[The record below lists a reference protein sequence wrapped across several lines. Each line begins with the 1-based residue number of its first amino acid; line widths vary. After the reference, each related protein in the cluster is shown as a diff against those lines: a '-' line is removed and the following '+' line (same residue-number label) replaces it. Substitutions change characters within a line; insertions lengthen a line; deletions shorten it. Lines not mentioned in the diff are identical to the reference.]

1 MVAPCEDKKSQVC
14 MIAGCSTGVVTISVL
29 PFCDHKADHKAVLS
43 DSVAHEVKL
52 LKKYNISYDFLICE
66 NGAIIYDN
74 KDNILYS
81 CYLDQDDI
89 DSTIEIIKK
98 YNLKFIIDTGDKY
111 ITDLDQKFSNV
122 ASIFLDRKTINDVNE
137 MLKIVKKNTNTYS
150 YISPNWINIVN
161 MNVNK
166 KKTLEKL
173 ETILENKY
181 KICPIGDAI
190 NDKEMI
196 SFFDGGVMKNHEKE
210 LDSLP
215 NKNHDSLA
223 DYIKELI

>member
-1 MVAPCEDKKSQVC
+1 MLLVASDFDGTLYVNDINIINKNIEYINKLRENNHLFA
-14 MIAGCSTGVVTISVL
+14 IITGRG
-29 PFCDHKADHKAVLS
+29 LS
-43 DSVAHEVKL
+43 IIEL

-81 CYLDQDDI
+81 CYLEQDDI

-111 ITDLDQKFSNV
+111 ITDLNQKFSNV

-137 MLKIVKKNTNTYS
+137 MLKIVKENTNTYS

-166 KKTLEKL
+166 KKALEKL

-190 NDKEMI
+190 NDVEMI

-210 LDSLP
+210 LDDLP
-215 NKNHDSLA
+215 NKNYDTLA

>member
-1 MVAPCEDKKSQVC
+1 MLLVASDFDGTLYVNDINIIYKNIEYINKLRENNHLFA
-14 MIAGCSTGVVTISVL
+14 IITGRG
-29 PFCDHKADHKAVLS
+29 LS
-43 DSVAHEVKL
+43 IIEL

-81 CYLDQDDI
+81 CYLEQDDI

-111 ITDLDQKFSNV
+111 ITDLNQKFSNV

-137 MLKIVKKNTNTYS
+137 MLKIVKENTNTYS

-190 NDKEMI
+190 NDVEMI

-210 LDSLP
+210 LDDLP
-215 NKNHDSLA
+215 NKNYDTLA

>member
-1 MVAPCEDKKSQVC
+1 MLLVASDFDGTLYVNDINIINKNIEYINKLRENNHLFA
-14 MIAGCSTGVVTISVL
+14 IITGRG
-29 PFCDHKADHKAVLS
+29 LS
-43 DSVAHEVKL
+43 IIEL

-81 CYLDQDDI
+81 CYLEQDDI
-89 DSTIEIIKK
+89 NSTIEIIKK

-111 ITDLDQKFSNV
+111 ITDLNQKFSNV

-137 MLKIVKKNTNTYS
+137 MLKIVKENTNTYS

-190 NDKEMI
+190 NDVEMI

-210 LDSLP
+210 LDDLP
-215 NKNHDSLA
+215 NKNYDTLA

>member
-1 MVAPCEDKKSQVC
+1 MLLVASDFDGTLYVNDINIINKNIEYINKLRENNNLFA
-14 MIAGCSTGVVTISVL
+14 IITGRG
-29 PFCDHKADHKAVLS
+29 LS
-43 DSVAHEVKL
+43 IIEL

-81 CYLDQDDI
+81 CYLEQDDI

-111 ITDLDQKFSNV
+111 ITDLNQKFSNV

-190 NDKEMI
+190 NDVEMI

-210 LDSLP
+210 LDNLP
-215 NKNHDSLA
+215 NKNYDTLA

>member
-1 MVAPCEDKKSQVC
+1 MLLVASDFDGTLYVNDINIINKNIEYINKLRENNHLFA
-14 MIAGCSTGVVTISVL
+14 IITGRG
-29 PFCDHKADHKAVLS
+29 LS
-43 DSVAHEVKL
+43 IIEL

-81 CYLDQDDI
+81 CYLEQDDI

-111 ITDLDQKFSNV
+111 ITDLNQKFSNV

-137 MLKIVKKNTNTYS
+137 MLKIVKENTNTYS

-190 NDKEMI
+190 NDVEMI

-210 LDSLP
+210 LDDLP
-215 NKNHDSLA
+215 NKNYDTLA

>member
-1 MVAPCEDKKSQVC
+1 MLLVASDFDGTLYVNDINIINKNIEYINKLRENNHLFA
-14 MIAGCSTGVVTISVL
+14 IITGRG
-29 PFCDHKADHKAVLS
+29 LS
-43 DSVAHEVKL
+43 IIEL

-81 CYLDQDDI
+81 CYLEQDDI
-89 DSTIEIIKK
+89 NSIIEIIKK
-98 YNLKFIIDTGDKY
+98 CNLKFIIDTGDKY
-111 ITDLDQKFSNV
+111 ITDLNQKFSNV

-137 MLKIVKKNTNTYS
+137 MLKIVKENTNTYS

-166 KKTLEKL
+166 KKALEKL

-190 NDKEMI
+190 NDVEMI

-210 LDSLP
+210 LDNLP
-215 NKNHDSLA
+215 NKNYDTLA

>member
-1 MVAPCEDKKSQVC
+1 MLLVASDFDGTLYVNDTNIINKNVEYINKLRENNHLFA
-14 MIAGCSTGVVTISVL
+14 IITGRG
-29 PFCDHKADHKAVLS
+29 LS
-43 DSVAHEVKL
+43 IREL

-74 KDNILYS
+74 KDSILYS
-81 CYLDQDDI
+81 CYLEQDDI
-89 DSTIEIIKK
+89 NSTIEIIKK

-111 ITDLDQKFSNV
+111 ITDLNQEFSNV
-122 ASIFLDRKTINDVNE
+122 ASIFLDRKTINAVNE
-137 MLKIVKKNTNTYS
+137 MLKIVKENTNTYS

-190 NDKEMI
+190 NDVEMI
-196 SFFDGGVMKNHEKE
+196 SFFDGGVMKNHEKK
-210 LDSLP
+210 LDNLP
-215 NKNHDSLA
+215 NKNYDTLA

>member
-1 MVAPCEDKKSQVC
+1 MLLVASDFDGTLYVNDINIINKNIEYINKLRENNNLFA
-14 MIAGCSTGVVTISVL
+14 IITGRG
-29 PFCDHKADHKAVLS
+29 LS
-43 DSVAHEVKL
+43 IIEL

-81 CYLDQDDI
+81 CYLEQDDI

-111 ITDLDQKFSNV
+111 ITDLNQKFSNV

-137 MLKIVKKNTNTYS
+137 MLKIIKENTNTYS

-190 NDKEMI
+190 NDVEMI

-210 LDSLP
+210 LDNLP
-215 NKNHDSLA
+215 NKNYDTLA

>member
-1 MVAPCEDKKSQVC
+1 MLLVASDFDGTLYVNDINIINKNIEYINKLRENNHLFA
-14 MIAGCSTGVVTISVL
+14 IITGRG
-29 PFCDHKADHKAVLS
+29 LS
-43 DSVAHEVKL
+43 IIEL

-81 CYLDQDDI
+81 CYLEQDDI

-111 ITDLDQKFSNV
+111 ITDLNQKFSNV

-137 MLKIVKKNTNTYS
+137 MLKIVKENTNTYS

-190 NDKEMI
+190 NDVEMI

-210 LDSLP
+210 LDNLP
-215 NKNHDSLA
+215 NKNYDTLA

>member
-1 MVAPCEDKKSQVC
+1 MLLVASDFDGTLYVNDINIISKNIEYINKLRENNNLFA
-14 MIAGCSTGVVTISVL
+14 IITGRG
-29 PFCDHKADHKAVLS
+29 LS
-43 DSVAHEVKL
+43 IIEL

-81 CYLDQDDI
+81 CYLEQDDI
-89 DSTIEIIKK
+89 DGTIEIIKK

-111 ITDLDQKFSNV
+111 ITDLNQKFSNV

-137 MLKIVKKNTNTYS
+137 MLKIVKENTNTYS

-190 NDKEMI
+190 NDVEMI

-210 LDSLP
+210 LDNLP
-215 NKNHDSLA
+215 NKNYDTLA

>member
-1 MVAPCEDKKSQVC
+1 MLLVASDFDGTLYVNDINIINKNIEYINKLRENNNLFA
-14 MIAGCSTGVVTISVL
+14 IITGRG
-29 PFCDHKADHKAVLS
+29 LS
-43 DSVAHEVKL
+43 IIEL

-81 CYLDQDDI
+81 CYLEQDDI

-111 ITDLDQKFSNV
+111 ITDLNQKFSNV

-137 MLKIVKKNTNTYS
+137 MLKIVKENTNTYS

-190 NDKEMI
+190 NDIEMI

-210 LDSLP
+210 LDNLP
-215 NKNHDSLA
+215 NKNYDTLA

>member
-1 MVAPCEDKKSQVC
+1 MLLVASDFDGTLYVNDINIINKNIEYINKLRENNHLFA
-14 MIAGCSTGVVTISVL
+14 IITGRG
-29 PFCDHKADHKAVLS
+29 LS
-43 DSVAHEVKL
+43 IIEL

-81 CYLDQDDI
+81 CYLEQDDI

-111 ITDLDQKFSNV
+111 ITDLNQKFSNV

-137 MLKIVKKNTNTYS
+137 MLKIIKENTNTYS

-173 ETILENKY
+173 ETILENRY

-190 NDKEMI
+190 NDVEMI

-210 LDSLP
+210 LDNLP
-215 NKNHDSLA
+215 NKNYDTLA

>member
-1 MVAPCEDKKSQVC
+1 MLLVASDFDGTLYVNDINIISKNIEYINKLRENNNLFA
-14 MIAGCSTGVVTISVL
+14 IITGRG
-29 PFCDHKADHKAVLS
+29 LS
-43 DSVAHEVKL
+43 IIEL

-81 CYLDQDDI
+81 CYLEQYDI

-111 ITDLDQKFSNV
+111 ITDLNQKFSNV

-137 MLKIVKKNTNTYS
+137 MLKIVKENTNTYS

-190 NDKEMI
+190 NDVEMI

-210 LDSLP
+210 LDNLP
-215 NKNHDSLA
+215 NKNYDTFA

>member
-1 MVAPCEDKKSQVC
+1 MLLVASDFDGTLYVNDINIINKNIEYINKLRENNYLFA
-14 MIAGCSTGVVTISVL
+14 IITGRG
-29 PFCDHKADHKAVLS
+29 LS
-43 DSVAHEVKL
+43 IIEL

-81 CYLDQDDI
+81 CYLEQDDI

-111 ITDLDQKFSNV
+111 ITDLNQKFSNV

-137 MLKIVKKNTNTYS
+137 MLKIVKENTNTYS

-190 NDKEMI
+190 NDVEMI

-210 LDSLP
+210 LDNLP
-215 NKNHDSLA
+215 NKNYDTLA

>member
-1 MVAPCEDKKSQVC
+1 MLLVASDFDGTLYVNDINIINKNIEYINKLRENNNLFA
-14 MIAGCSTGVVTISVL
+14 IITGRG
-29 PFCDHKADHKAVLS
+29 LS
-43 DSVAHEVKL
+43 IIEL

-81 CYLDQDDI
+81 CYLEQDDI

-111 ITDLDQKFSNV
+111 ITDLNQKFSNV

-137 MLKIVKKNTNTYS
+137 MLKIVKENTNTYS

-190 NDKEMI
+190 NDVEMI

-210 LDSLP
+210 LDNLP
-215 NKNHDSLA
+215 NKNYDTLA

>member
-1 MVAPCEDKKSQVC
+1 MLLVASDFDGTLYVNDINIIYKNIEYINKLRENNHLFA
-14 MIAGCSTGVVTISVL
+14 IITGRG
-29 PFCDHKADHKAVLS
+29 LS
-43 DSVAHEVKL
+43 IIEL

-81 CYLDQDDI
+81 CYLEQDDI

-111 ITDLDQKFSNV
+111 ITDLNQKFSNV

-137 MLKIVKKNTNTYS
+137 MLKIVKENTNTYS

-190 NDKEMI
+190 NDVEMI
-196 SFFDGGVMKNHEKE
+196 SFFDGGVMKDHEKE
-210 LDSLP
+210 LDNLP
-215 NKNHDSLA
+215 NKNYDTLA

>member
-1 MVAPCEDKKSQVC
+1 MLLVASDFDGTLYVNDINIISKNVEYINKLRENNNLFA
-14 MIAGCSTGVVTISVL
+14 IITGRG
-29 PFCDHKADHKAVLS
+29 LS
-43 DSVAHEVKL
+43 IREL

-81 CYLDQDDI
+81 CYLEQDDI
-89 DSTIEIIKK
+89 DSTIGIIKK
-98 YNLKFIIDTGDKY
+98 YDLKFIIDTGDKY
-111 ITDLDQKFSNV
+111 ITDLNQKFSNV

-215 NKNHDSLA
+215 NKNYDSLA

>member
-1 MVAPCEDKKSQVC
+1 MLLVASDFDGTLYVNDINIINKNIEYINKLRENNHLFA
-14 MIAGCSTGVVTISVL
+14 IITGRG
-29 PFCDHKADHKAVLS
+29 LS
-43 DSVAHEVKL
+43 IIEL

-81 CYLDQDDI
+81 CYLEQDDI
-89 DSTIEIIKK
+89 NSIIEIIKK
-98 YNLKFIIDTGDKY
+98 CNLKFIIDTGDKY
-111 ITDLDQKFSNV
+111 ITDLNQKFSNV

-137 MLKIVKKNTNTYS
+137 MLKIVKENTNTYS

-190 NDKEMI
+190 NDVEMI

-210 LDSLP
+210 LDNLP
-215 NKNHDSLA
+215 NKNYDTLA

>member
-1 MVAPCEDKKSQVC
+1 MLLVASDFDGTLYVNDINIISKNIEYINKLRENNNLFA
-14 MIAGCSTGVVTISVL
+14 IITGRG
-29 PFCDHKADHKAVLS
+29 LS
-43 DSVAHEVKL
+43 IIEL

-81 CYLDQDDI
+81 CYLEQDDI

-111 ITDLDQKFSNV
+111 ITDLNQKFSNV

-137 MLKIVKKNTNTYS
+137 MLKIVKENTNTYS

-190 NDKEMI
+190 NDVEMI

-210 LDSLP
+210 LDNLP
-215 NKNHDSLA
+215 NKNYDTLA

>member
-1 MVAPCEDKKSQVC
+1 MFLVASDFDGTLYVNDINIINKNVEYINKLRENNHLFA
-14 MIAGCSTGVVTISVL
+14 IITGRG
-29 PFCDHKADHKAVLS
+29 LS
-43 DSVAHEVKL
+43 IREL

-81 CYLDQDDI
+81 CYLEQDDI
-89 DSTIEIIKK
+89 NSIIEIIKK
-98 YNLKFIIDTGDKY
+98 CNLKFIIDTGDKY
-111 ITDLDQKFSNV
+111 ITDLNQKFSNV

-137 MLKIVKKNTNTYS
+137 MLKIVKENTNTYS

-190 NDKEMI
+190 NDVEMI
-196 SFFDGGVMKNHEKE
+196 SFFDGRVMKNHEKE
-210 LDSLP
+210 LDNLP
-215 NKNHDSLA
+215 NKNYDTLA

>member
-1 MVAPCEDKKSQVC
+1 MLLVASDFDGTLYVNDINIINKNIEYINKLRENNYLFA
-14 MIAGCSTGVVTISVL
+14 IITGRG
-29 PFCDHKADHKAVLS
+29 LS
-43 DSVAHEVKL
+43 IIEL

-81 CYLDQDDI
+81 CYLEQDDI

-111 ITDLDQKFSNV
+111 ITDLNQKFSNV

-137 MLKIVKKNTNTYS
+137 MLKIVKENTNTYS

-190 NDKEMI
+190 NDVEMI

-210 LDSLP
+210 LDDLP
-215 NKNHDSLA
+215 NKNYDTLA

>member
-1 MVAPCEDKKSQVC
+1 MLLVASDFDGTLYVNDINIINKNIEYINKLRENNYLFA
-14 MIAGCSTGVVTISVL
+14 IITGRG
-29 PFCDHKADHKAVLS
+29 LS
-43 DSVAHEVKL
+43 IIEL

-81 CYLDQDDI
+81 CYLEQDDI

-111 ITDLDQKFSNV
+111 ITDLNQKFSNV

-137 MLKIVKKNTNTYS
+137 MLKIIKENTNTYS

-190 NDKEMI
+190 NDVEMI

-210 LDSLP
+210 LDNLP
-215 NKNHDSLA
+215 NKNYDTLA

>member
-1 MVAPCEDKKSQVC
+1 MFLVASDFDGTLYVNDTNIISKNVEYINKLRENNHLFA
-14 MIAGCSTGVVTISVL
+14 IITGRG
-29 PFCDHKADHKAVLS
+29 LS
-43 DSVAHEVKL
+43 IRKL

-81 CYLDQDDI
+81 CYLEQDDI

-111 ITDLDQKFSNV
+111 ITDLNQKFSNV

-190 NDKEMI
+190 NDVEMI

-210 LDSLP
+210 LDNLP
-215 NKNHDSLA
+215 NKNYDSLA

>member
-1 MVAPCEDKKSQVC
+1 MLLVASDFDGTLYVNDINIINKNIEYINKLRENNYLFA
-14 MIAGCSTGVVTISVL
+14 IITGRG
-29 PFCDHKADHKAVLS
+29 LS
-43 DSVAHEVKL
+43 IIEL

-81 CYLDQDDI
+81 CYLQQDDI

-111 ITDLDQKFSNV
+111 ITDLNQKFSNV

-190 NDKEMI
+190 NDVEMI

-210 LDSLP
+210 LDNLP
-215 NKNHDSLA
+215 NKNYDTLA

>member
-1 MVAPCEDKKSQVC
+1 MLLVASDFDGTLYVNDINIINKNIEYINKLRENNHLFA
-14 MIAGCSTGVVTISVL
+14 IITGRG
-29 PFCDHKADHKAVLS
+29 LS
-43 DSVAHEVKL
+43 IIEL

-81 CYLDQDDI
+81 CYLEQDDI

-111 ITDLDQKFSNV
+111 ITDLNQKFSNV

-137 MLKIVKKNTNTYS
+137 MLKIVKENTNTYS

-166 KKTLEKL
+166 KKALEKL

-190 NDKEMI
+190 NDVEMI

-210 LDSLP
+210 LDNLP
-215 NKNHDSLA
+215 NKNYDTLA